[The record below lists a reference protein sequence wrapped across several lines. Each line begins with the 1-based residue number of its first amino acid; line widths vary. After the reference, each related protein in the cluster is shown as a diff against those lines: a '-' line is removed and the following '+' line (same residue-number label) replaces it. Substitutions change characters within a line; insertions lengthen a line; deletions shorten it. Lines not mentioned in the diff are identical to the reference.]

1 MSVAFERLVQHLE
14 EYELRFETD
23 TENETIVAS
32 FSGQVASYRVI
43 GRIEADQDLFQVF
56 GLIPIRVPKGCRP
69 AVAEAITRA
78 NFGLKVGNFEMDFD
92 DGELRYQIAH
102 LLAGDSLDGETVRRL
117 IGTTMAMMDRYLPAI
132 LSVIYGNELP
142 ADAVRFAESDQEER

>member
-14 EYELRFETD
+14 QYELRFETD

-69 AVAEAITRA
+69 AVAETITRA

-132 LSVIYGNELP
+132 LAVIYGNELP